1 MLRRLRMRYVELQ
14 SVTRGCL
21 PTSATSSEVCGDTD
35 RRTCLLQC
43 KTNMC
48 NVESNA
54 DLAKIYI
61 SSSGNLSNSVP
72 ATIVL
77 QLVTRHDQG
86 VTAHFIEDR
95 QAVHVS
101 PCSQHVADLWGV
113 LCVRLLHGP
122 VLSTV
127 SSRGKQTLPGVH
139 SFSPACLSNIG
150 ELMAKRLSEAQTKCV
165 ACSYQMA
172 GDGTTD
178 YACVND
184 SLRHTHSTNITCNFT
199 THSCVIK
206 AVYRYEGLNVTGQY
220 DEGSGRRLNRN
231 RSDNTTRSVTRSC
244 LPASATSSEV
254 CGYTDRRTCLLE
266 CKTNMC
272 NAESNADLAKI
283 YISSSEAQNKC
294 VACSYNFAGDGT
306 VDYACVNDSIRHTTS
321 SNITCDFTTHS
332 CVIKALLFKAK
343 QHKSVTRDCLPTS
356 ATSLEVCGYTD
367 RRTCLLECKTH
378 MCNAESN
385 ADLAKIYISS
395 SEAQNKCVACTY
407 QMAGDGTVDYA
418 CVNDP
423 LSHKLSSNITCDFT
437 THSCVIKASVTR
449 GCLPTSATSSE
460 VCGNTDRR
468 TCLLECKTNMCN
480 AESNADLAKIYI
492 RSSEAQNK
500 CVACSYQMAGDGT
513 VDYAC
518 VNDPLSHKLS
528 SNITCDF
535 TTYSCVTKAS
545 VTRDCLP
552 PSATSSEVCGYTD
565 RRTCLLEC
573 KTNMCNVESNA
584 DLAKIYISSS
594 DNLSNSV
601 PAMTI
606 T

>member
-1 MLRRLRMRYVELQ
+1 M
-14 SVTRGCL
+14 S
-21 PTSATSSEVCGDTD
+21 PTCGVCCVFVCFT
-35 RRTCLLQC
+35 
-43 KTNMC
+43 
-48 NVESNA
+48 
-54 DLAKIYI
+54 
-61 SSSGNLSNSVP
+61 
-72 ATIVL
+72 
-77 QLVTRHDQG
+77 
-86 VTAHFIEDR
+86 
-95 QAVHVS
+95 
-101 PCSQHVADLWGV
+101 V
-113 LCVRLLHGP
+113 LCF
-122 VLSTV
+122 
-127 SSRGKQTLPGVH
+127 LP
-139 SFSPACLSNIG
+139 SA
-150 ELMAKRLSEAQTKCV
+150 EAQNKCV
-165 ACSYQMA
+165 ACSYNNA

-184 SLRHTHSTNITCNFT
+184 PLSHTHSSNITCDFT
-199 THSCVIK
+199 TYSCVIK
-206 AVYRYEGLNVTGQY
+206 AVYRYEGYQELQ
-220 DEGSGRRLNRN
+220 
-231 RSDNTTRSVTRSC
+231 
-244 LPASATSSEV
+244 
-254 CGYTDRRTCLLE
+254 
-266 CKTNMC
+266 
-272 NAESNADLAKI
+272 
-283 YISSSEAQNKC
+283 
-294 VACSYNFAGDGT
+294 
-306 VDYACVNDSIRHTTS
+306 
-321 SNITCDFTTHS
+321 
-332 CVIKALLFKAK
+332 
-343 QHKSVTRDCLPTS
+343 SVTRDCLPTS

-437 THSCVIKASVTR
+437 THSCVIKAVYRYEGYQYLQSVTR

-535 TTYSCVTKAS
+535 TTYSCVTKAVYRYEGYVELQS

-606 T
+606 VLQLVSCLSILSITLI